1 MNKDIH
7 ILFGLRIKE
16 LRVRAH
22 ISQEELSFRSGLSKN
37 YISDVERGTRNISLK
52 AISKLADGLKVE
64 VKELFNLLFSPITWI
79 IIAILVI
86 YSFIRRYL
94 YEKQLKEYNERIE
107 KEIAEKKAA
116 YQSGQAYRNGSDDVI
131 DVNYVEK
138 DENE

>member
-37 YISDVERGTRNISLK
+37 NISLK

-64 VKELFNLLFSPITWI
+64 VKELFNFS
-79 IIAILVI
+79 
-86 YSFIRRYL
+86 
-94 YEKQLKEYNERIE
+94 K
-107 KEIAEKKAA
+107 
-116 YQSGQAYRNGSDDVI
+116 
-131 DVNYVEK
+131 
-138 DENE
+138 